1 VERRTLG
8 QGMTA
13 MSTLRHSEAGT
24 SLIEVM
30 IALVVLSVGALGMA
44 GVFTQGMEKTMSSPG
59 DLVATQKA
67 AEAVETVFSARDS
80 HTITWAEIRN
90 VEGVS
95 GSDDGVFLDGPQPL
109 TMPGDDGLVNTDDDE
124 DIEQVFLPGP
134 DQFLGTE
141 DDVVETL
148 TAYTREIQIVDL
160 QDDLRS
166 VTVTVTYR
174 AGASIRTYTLTTYI
188 SNYS

>member
-1 VERRTLG
+1 MGEGVRTTSRVRRSDG
-8 QGMTA
+8 G
-13 MSTLRHSEAGT
+13 S

-44 GVFTQGMEKTMSSPG
+44 SVFTQGMEKTMSSPG

-67 AEAVETVFSARDS
+67 AEAIETVFSARDS
-80 HTITWAEIRN
+80 HTLTWSQIRN
-90 VEGVS
+90 VEGVT
-95 GSDDGVFLDGPQPL
+95 GHDGGVFLDGPQPL
-109 TMPGDDGLVNTDDDE
+109 TVPGDDGLVNTEDDGDVE
-124 DIEQVFLPGP
+124 AVVLPGP
-134 DQFLGTE
+134 DQFLDTE

-148 TAYTREIQIVDL
+148 SRYTREIEIIEL

-166 VTVTVTYR
+166 VKVTLTYR
-174 AGASIRTYTLTTYI
+174 AGASLRTYTLTSYI

>member
-1 VERRTLG
+1 
-8 QGMTA
+8 MTA